1 MALRPLKPELNRMAE
16 CFWPGETVK
25 ADFHLLGKGEGLAH
39 GVAIICI
46 YLALGGMK
54 AFSP

>member
-1 MALRPLKPELNRMAE
+1 MAE